1 MFSCDL
7 LSVVVAFIPCRRTRA
22 ALGYDFERC
31 MQLHLPPCRFSCAS
45 SFLAH
50 LEKLLVARVGRDG
63 VVVYYPQDNIKITV
77 SYETTEYRY
86 RITVMTKVTLEI
98 RLQVT
103 LHATVSTWGYT
114 FGKGSMSRFV
124 EFRNH
129 ESVTNFRPALDDDE
143 EDEDESDVASVYTW
157 TYRNYCD
164 IFYEFSESDQ
174 LRNFVSEGGQVVS
187 LKEYVM
193 SRVKL
198 YANTL

>member
-7 LSVVVAFIPCRRTRA
+7 LGVVVAFIPCRRTRA
-22 ALGYDFERC
+22 ALGYNFERC
-31 MQLHLPPCRFSCAS
+31 MQLHLPPCRVYSCAS

-50 LEKLLVARVGRDG
+50 LEKLLVARVGREG
-63 VVVYYPQDNIKITV
+63 VIVYYPQDNIKIAV
-77 SYETTEYRY
+77 SYETTEFRF
-86 RITVMTKVTLEI
+86 RITVVTKVTLEI

-129 ESVTNFRPALDDDE
+129 EHVTNFRPVLDDDE
-143 EDEDESDVASVYTW
+143 DEEDENASVYTW
-157 TYRNYCD
+157 TYRNYSD

-174 LRNFVSEGGQVVS
+174 LRNFVSEGGQVVP
-187 LKEYVM
+187 LQEYVM

-198 YANTL
+198 YGNTL